1 MTEPNEN
8 GNYTE
13 QEWDRLPIAQRMRL
27 CASGEYEIYPPDMID
42 AATRI
47 EKLEVALRKIKDLHD
62 QSGPEDEQVIMT
74 RDDMTYFIVCEAL
87 GGEGR

>member
-1 MTEPNEN
+1 MTEPDEN

-47 EKLEVALRKIKDLHD
+47 EKLE
-62 QSGPEDEQVIMT
+62 
-74 RDDMTYFIVCEAL
+74 EAL
-87 GGEGR
+87 LAIIVHCEVPAQPNAKALIMFVRKALEGKGD

>member
-27 CASGEYEIYPPDMID
+27 CASGEYEIYPTDMIH
-42 AATRI
+42 AASRI
-47 EKLEVALRKIKDLHD
+47 EKLEVALQKIIQEDALTGKTVFVGDFGKIARKALEGKDGSQTDL
-62 QSGPEDEQVIMT
+62 
-74 RDDMTYFIVCEAL
+74 
-87 GGEGR
+87 

>member
-1 MTEPNEN
+1 MTEPDEN

-27 CASGEYEIYPPDMID
+27 CASGEYEIYPSDMID

-47 EKLEVALRKIKDLHD
+47 EQLETVLEKISRERTLWGAMRKADH
-62 QSGPEDEQVIMT
+62 
-74 RDDMTYFIVCEAL
+74 AL
-87 GGEGR
+87 GKFDHQKMGETP